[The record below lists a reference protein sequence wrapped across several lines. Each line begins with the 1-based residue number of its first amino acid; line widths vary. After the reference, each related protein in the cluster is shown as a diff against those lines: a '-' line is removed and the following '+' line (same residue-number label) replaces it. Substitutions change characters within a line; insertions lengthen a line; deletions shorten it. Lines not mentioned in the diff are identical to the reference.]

1 MKHPKCEVVL
11 RDCELEISGECRGI
25 SDKLRFYRKTIGI
38 SGRTYR
44 KEVSGEFEDL
54 FYVDRDKDG
63 AWLLYTLPGFAHK
76 VLDHC
81 RANGIPFEFRDRR
94 TPLPE
99 PDADA
104 AFEGLRDYQMDA
116 VAEAVNA
123 CGGVIKLPTGSGK
136 TRVAAGIIKAFPRA
150 EMVSRGTPTYV
161 FACPDKDINRKNWL
175 SFRELMPDRDVGI
188 VMSGMHKPS
197 DDVVCCTIDSLE
209 NLDPEQVGVL
219 VCDEMHTASSRGR
232 MEKIMRFRH
241 AARWG
246 VSATPTGRFDG
257 GDLVAEGLFGP
268 IVFEMTYADMVKKGA
283 LVPIKVL
290 WLDCPDP
297 ECGLRRYAALTDRDA
312 KVRNGLTGNLGLCRL
327 IADTIAAIPDSMQ
340 TLCIVQ
346 YLEHMDHIVSSL
358 SEVLDADR
366 IAMVHGET
374 SQENMT
380 EWDYLR
386 AISAKERKSIYD
398 RFASGEIRKAIST
411 HVWKQGVDFVDL
423 QVIINA
429 GGGGSDI
436 VAKQIPGRASRIS
449 EDKSE
454 AFVIDFWPAWDTD
467 DPMSR
472 NAKGR
477 PGPLLSAAK
486 QRRRAYGQLG
496 FEQIWLDNTDQ
507 LLPRLTAGE

>member
-1 MKHPKCEVVL
+1 
-11 RDCELEISGECRGI
+11 
-25 SDKLRFYRKTIGI
+25 
-38 SGRTYR
+38 
-44 KEVSGEFEDL
+44 
-54 FYVDRDKDG
+54 
-63 AWLLYTLPGFAHK
+63 
-76 VLDHC
+76 
-81 RANGIPFEFRDRR
+81 
-94 TPLPE
+94 
-99 PDADA
+99 
-104 AFEGLRDYQMDA
+104 
-116 VAEAVNA
+116 
-123 CGGVIKLPTGSGK
+123 
-136 TRVAAGIIKAFPRA
+136 
-150 EMVSRGTPTYV
+150 MVSRGTPTYV

-175 SFRELMPDRDVGI
+175 SFQELMPGRSVGI

-197 DDVVCCTIDSLE
+197 DDIVCCTIDSLE

-219 VCDEMHTASSRGR
+219 VCDEMHTASSRSR

-290 WLDCPDP
+290 WLGCPDP

-312 KVRNGLTGNLGLCRL
+312 KVRNGLTGNFGLCRL
-327 IADTIAAIPDSMQ
+327 IADTIEAIPESMQ

-346 YLEHMDHIVSSL
+346 YLEHMEGIVSRLPAGTS
-358 SEVLDADR
+358 VVT
-366 IAMVHGET
+366 VHGET
-374 SQENMT
+374 SRENMAGHAN
-380 EWDYLR
+380 LH
-386 AISAKERKSIYD
+386 AISTKERKSIYD
-398 RFASGEIRKAIST
+398 GFASGEIRKAIST

-449 EDKSE
+449 EDKSR
-454 AFVIDFWPAWDTD
+454 AFVIDFWPAWDTE

-472 NAKGR
+472 NSRAR
-477 PGPLLSAAK
+477 PGPLLSAAR
-486 QRRRAYGQLG
+486 QRRRAYTQLG
-496 FEQIWLDNTDQ
+496 FEQEWLENANQ
-507 LLPRLTAGE
+507 LLPRLKAGE